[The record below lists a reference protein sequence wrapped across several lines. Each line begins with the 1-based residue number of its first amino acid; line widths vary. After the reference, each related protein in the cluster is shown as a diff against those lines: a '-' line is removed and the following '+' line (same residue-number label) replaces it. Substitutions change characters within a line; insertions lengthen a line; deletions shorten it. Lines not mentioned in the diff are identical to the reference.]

1 MLPAW
6 DRCVPRPPTLADSDP
21 IEFAAGCLVVAVGL
35 VNAPELNGC
44 LGESLA
50 RDTMFTAAECV
61 GRVPVRFT
69 LRDGTERSVRIKPGN
84 LSMAIPDGSF
94 PDGVVHYPFEMGT
107 YVEGLR
113 AKASLNAGVPIDR
126 AVFPVGVP
134 AAHEQQSAN
143 DMLVE
148 LIKAAAHFNGWL
160 MRDQE
165 VLGSRWAKW
174 LGMLSVESWW
184 RFQVRIPQVWHCE

>member
-1 MLPAW
+1 MLPDW
-6 DRCVPRPPTLADSDP
+6 DRCVPRPPTFADSDASD
-21 IEFAAGCLVVAVGL
+21 FQAGCLVVAVDI

-44 LGESLA
+44 LGKSLA
-50 RDTMFTAAECV
+50 RDTMPRTANCA

-107 YVEGLR
+107 FVEGMR
-113 AKASLNAGVPIDR
+113 AKAALNLSVPVDRSL
-126 AVFPVGVP
+126 FPVGCP
-134 AAHEQQSAN
+134 AAHERQSAN

-148 LIKAAAHFNGWL
+148 LIKAVASMNGWKL
-160 MRDQE
+160 QDKE
-165 VLGSRWAKW
+165 ALGSRWANW
-174 LGMLSVESWW
+174 LDTLSDEKWW
-184 RFQVRIPQVWHCE
+184 RFQVRIPEVWHGE